1 MKKKVVCPK
10 CEGNGYI
17 GKYKINDYGCSAWS
31 ERCIECDGIGEIEAT
46 LTNGDLF
53 RSRSDEMNA
62 LFLSKLV
69 CHDCMSTFECE
80 KCHPDDEGCAK
91 EILKW
96 LNKEAKDGC
105 L

>member
-1 MKKKVVCPK
+1 MKKKVVCPE
-10 CEGNGYI
+10 CDGNGYI
-17 GKYKINDYGCSAWS
+17 GKYTVNEYGCSAWS
-31 ERCIECDGIGEIEAT
+31 ERCDECDGTGEIEVP

-62 LFLSKLV
+62 LFLSKIV
-69 CHDCMSTFECE
+69 CHNCMSTFECE
-80 KCHPDDEGCAK
+80 KCYPDDEGCAK

>member
-1 MKKKVVCPK
+1 MKKKVVCPN
-10 CEGNGYI
+10 CNGYGFI
-17 GKYKINDYGCSAWS
+17 ARCDSNKAWS
-31 ERCIECDGIGEIEAT
+31 ERCAECNGTGEIEAP

-53 RSRSDEMNA
+53 CSRSDEMNA

-80 KCHPDDEGCAK
+80 KCYPDDEGCAK